1 MIKFTPII
9 LCGGVGNRLWPL
21 SRPSFPKQ
29 FLSFTD
35 DGETLI
41 QKTYNRLNFLQK
53 TFIQN
58 SPILIGSEDHRF
70 IIKNQIRNFDH
81 KSSIILEPSPKNTAP
96 SLTLASFEVLKNN
109 DDAVM
114 VVVPADHLI
123 DVSKNFCNIFERAI
137 KLADKDN
144 IVLIGIEP
152 KEPSVDYGYIEY
164 DNTSNKIFSKI
175 IDFKEKPSLTTAK
188 SYLKKGN
195 YLWNSGIF
203 ILKASKWLNLFSIA
217 EMDNFKLIEE
227 SYKNKIIDGSFIRP
241 NKSAFNRIN
250 SNSIDYSVMEKFKK
264 FNTNFLIG
272 KGRFDWN
279 DLGSWTNIEQHYLKD
294 HISDNEDDN
303 LISIFSNNNFINSRD
318 KLVVTL
324 GINNTMIVEND
335 NSLLVADKKKL
346 NSIKDIKNFLTE
358 KNKDIYHSSSISY
371 RPWGFYKTIEEGMG
385 FKVKRIHVFPN
396 SSLSLQSH
404 KYRAEHWIVISGVA
418 NIIKG
423 DSSFILKKN
432 ESTFIPFKTKH
443 RLMNNSKNKPLEII
457 EIQTGSY
464 LEEDDIKR
472 YEDIYGR

>member
-29 FLSFTD
+29 FLSFSE

-41 QKTYNRLNFLQK
+41 QKTYNRLNFLKK

-58 SPILIGSEDHRF
+58 SPILIGSEEHRF
-70 IIKNQIRNFDH
+70 LIKNQI
-81 KSSIILEPSPKNTAP
+81 KSFNQKPNIILEPSPKNTAA
-96 SLTLASFEVLKNN
+96 SLTLASLDVLKNN
-109 DDAVM
+109 DDVM

-123 DVSKNFCNIFERAI
+123 EVNKNFCSIFESAI
-137 KLADKDN
+137 KLADKGN
-144 IVLIGIEP
+144 VVLIGIEP

-164 DNTSNKIFSKI
+164 NDTLNKNFSKI
-175 IDFKEKPSLTTAK
+175 IDFKEKPSLLTAK
-188 SYLKKGN
+188 SYLKKRN

-203 ILKASKWLNLFSIA
+203 ILKASRWLELFSIV
-217 EMDNFKLIEE
+217 EMDNFKLIKQ
-227 SYKNKIIDGSFIRP
+227 SYEKKTVDGSFIRP
-241 NKSAFNRIN
+241 HKNTFNKVN
-250 SNSIDYSVMEKFKK
+250 SNSIDYSVIEKFKK
-264 FNTNFLIG
+264 FDTNFLIG
-272 KGRFDWN
+272 KGKFDWN
-279 DLGSWTNIEQHYLKD
+279 DLGSWNNIEQHYRKD
-294 HISDNEDDN
+294 HISSKEDDN
-303 LISIFSNNNFINSRD
+303 FININSYNNFIHSTD

-324 GINNTMIVEND
+324 GIDNTMIIDND
-335 NSLLVADKKKL
+335 NALLIADKKNL
-346 NSIKDIKNFLTE
+346 NSMKDIKNFLSE
-358 KNKDIYHSSSISY
+358 KNKDIYHTSSISY
-371 RPWGFYKTIEEGMG
+371 RPWGFYKTIEEGIG

-404 KYRAEHWIVISGVA
+404 KYRAEHWIVISGIA